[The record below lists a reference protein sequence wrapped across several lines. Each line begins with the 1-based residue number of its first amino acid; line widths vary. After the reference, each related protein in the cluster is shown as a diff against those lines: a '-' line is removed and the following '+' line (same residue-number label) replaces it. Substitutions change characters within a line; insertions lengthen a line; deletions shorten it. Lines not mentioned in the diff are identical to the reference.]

1 VAKITYTNRHASLT
15 IAKPGVS
22 QILSEKKPVQNLYEE
37 WQGNAMQLLPIA

>member
-1 VAKITYTNRHASLT
+1 VAKIKCTSRHASLT

-37 WQGNAMQLLPIA
+37 WQGNAMQLLPIT